1 MDMTDPPLNDP
12 KDVGQMNRGGD
23 DDVDMDLETSQTS
36 QSGKGSNDPASD
48 DSSSLTEGST
58 RADTPRLRSVPPDL
72 NVPNA
77 KDKGKEK
84 VVDPADLNEQQGT
97 VEVPKSCWYAGY
109 FAKEG
114 CKKKGQGKV
123 KGKEGKEKA
132 KPKPNIPKLPKS
144 KPLVSE
150 SEEDELA
157 ESSDAIREL
166 NANIPIKA
174 YAESVLDPKNMTD
187 WKLDLALLST
197 PNKPVHEELTS
208 VWEDTGDP
216 NQPFVCNSFTTC
228 WPETSV
234 HMPGLELFRDLLE
247 ASGHNRD
254 ERPYKSHNCISVL
267 DTMVA
272 SWSNEKLLKMHK
284 DCDIHVIPSQP
295 PAPQGFN
302 HQTCEKIEMNIYQ
315 TRQVHEMQKGSLHQ
329 LLDSNPDD
337 PGRQNINFLTIPLP
351 QNAMPPD
358 CIQCI
363 SLIARASQQYCAT
376 PFPAD
381 SLSWGLVATVPAMSP
396 VHRDAGKF
404 AMWIQVVSGTKLW
417 SLLDGASSP
426 RPSDALVDINPKDF

>member
-84 VVDPADLNEQQGT
+84 VVDPADQ
-97 VEVPKSCWYAGY
+97 
-109 FAKEG
+109 
-114 CKKKGQGKV
+114 
-123 KGKEGKEKA
+123 
-132 KPKPNIPKLPKS
+132 
-144 KPLVSE
+144 

-157 ESSDAIREL
+157 ESSDVGQDDEEEEDFVLSASALCKLKAIREL

-315 TRQVHEMQKGSLHQ
+315 TRQVHGM
-329 LLDSNPDD
+329 ND
-337 PGRQNINFLTIPLP
+337 PVQAWNT
-351 QNAMPPD
+351 
-358 CIQCI
+358 C
-363 SLIARASQQYCAT
+363 
-376 PFPAD
+376 
-381 SLSWGLVATVPAMSP
+381 
-396 VHRDAGKF
+396 
-404 AMWIQVVSGTKLW
+404 
-417 SLLDGASSP
+417 
-426 RPSDALVDINPKDF
+426 